1 MTTNSVSSGHSQCW
15 KLKVSSRP
23 MGLQLFELLY
33 RKKFAVYFVEVCT
46 FDVKLVVLTSV
57 RMKGS
62 AKLCYM
68 FMKILILASL
78 QFGHSLQTLLLYRP
92 QIGSDIE
99 WRKSDSLIASLFER
113 IFFVYQQQ

>member
-1 MTTNSVSSGHSQCW
+1 
-15 KLKVSSRP
+15 
-23 MGLQLFELLY
+23 
-33 RKKFAVYFVEVCT
+33 
-46 FDVKLVVLTSV
+46 
-57 RMKGS
+57 MKGS

-78 QFGHSLQTLLLYRP
+78 QFGHSLQTLLLYGP

-113 IFFVYQQQ
+113 IFFRIPTAVTGLRVSSAVSELLVKIC